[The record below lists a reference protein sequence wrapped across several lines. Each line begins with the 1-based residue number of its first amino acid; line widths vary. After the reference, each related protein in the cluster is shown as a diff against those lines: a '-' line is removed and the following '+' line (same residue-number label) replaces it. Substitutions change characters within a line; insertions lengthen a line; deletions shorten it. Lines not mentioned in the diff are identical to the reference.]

1 MDKPYSNL
9 GHEVC
14 RLLRWKAMFIE
25 AESDPTVP
33 PSNDQ
38 SYWCSETQVCLG
50 PDGKVAAPA
59 DCNPGRSCYD
69 PLSRVNLT

>member
-9 GHEVC
+9 PHEPC

-25 AESDPTVP
+25 AETDPTVP

-38 SYWCSETQVCLG
+38 SFWCVMTQVCIG
-50 PDGKVAAPA
+50 PDGQIASPG
-59 DCNPGRSCYD
+59 DCSPDRSCYD
-69 PLSRVNLT
+69 PLTVIKFT